1 MYRVDRLNQG
11 DLLPPLTLPDVA
23 GEMVRTSD
31 FRGRFNLLLFLT
43 HPPGC
48 ALCEETLQELDQSLA
63 RRDSDTTRI
72 LVIVPGA
79 AAKVRA
85 MKQRLALSIP
95 VLVDAGAVLGN
106 GATMIVTDRFGEVF
120 SISRADEQHRLLTA
134 AQLAEE
140 LAFVTLQCPE

>member
-1 MYRVDRLNQG
+1 MYLDDRLNKG

-43 HPPGC
+43 HPPDC
-48 ALCEETLQELDQSLA
+48 THCEETLLELDQSLA
-63 RRDSDTTRI
+63 TKDTDAIRI

-79 AAKVRA
+79 AAKVLA
-85 MKQRLALSIP
+85 MKQRLALSIQ
-95 VLVDAGAVLGN
+95 VLVDAGAMLGN
-106 GATMIVTDRFGEVF
+106 GAAMIVTDRFGEVF
-120 SISRADEQHRLLTA
+120 SIARADEQHRLLTV

-140 LAFVTLQCPE
+140 LAFVSLQCPE

>member
-63 RRDSDTTRI
+63 RRDADTTRI

-85 MKQRLALSIP
+85 MKQ
-95 VLVDAGAVLGN
+95 
-106 GATMIVTDRFGEVF
+106 
-120 SISRADEQHRLLTA
+120 
-134 AQLAEE
+134 
-140 LAFVTLQCPE
+140 